1 MDRHPN
7 IITANINAMA
17 SNKSASIRP
26 TCHDTGQSYSVS
38 TDATNTSEAR
48 SRIPK
53 ACENCRK
60 RKRKC
65 DGASPCSWC
74 CKKDLE
80 CIFVLERPKRKK
92 QGSELVSDLEDQ
104 VLALK
109 DYARKL
115 EAACGHANL
124 ETLDSSYL
132 TGTNLGQDGA
142 EPEKASG
149 MMTHESHNSE
159 IGHADVSHFSAINDV
174 SSMMWRMSIHDS
186 GETSFLGPSGSFCF
200 PSTRH
205 GSEGI
210 IKGKTNDV
218 YSTNP
223 PSNTDYA
230 MLTAKTPEIE
240 DSTLYLLGLFRQH
253 INPIHQF
260 VPYHVL
266 DTMESKQISLD
277 LELLQMSVLAAASLL
292 MDDAKTQKLG
302 QEYADRAEV
311 IVMRCCREFP
321 NVSTAQSLSILSWRE
336 LGLENENNAW
346 LYNSM
351 AASLVVQLGLHVS
364 SFQGVMQ
371 MPVANQNDDASGLET
386 EKNHIRIQT
395 FWSNFLM
402 DRVATS
408 MLGRNCMLPWRRVRA
423 TPYIEGCNA
432 NPRLEDI
439 VFNSLCRMW
448 FIHDQYM
455 DKIYSFEFGELQS
468 AERHRLLLEA
478 RDHHSSFFS
487 QLTDDLELKK
497 NNIDCKVILLHMVY
511 HMSLL
516 LIHRPYLK
524 EPKESAIH
532 RLSVRTT
539 IAASHALVKLIRQYD
554 KDGSLEHAPFF
565 SVHCILT
572 AAVSLLLNATATDSS
587 IRNQSVYRFRVC
599 VTALEAMQKR
609 WPRAKRGL
617 VLLRELAY
625 RWKAV
630 SALPLR
636 HSVPPHLEAIDMKHQ
651 EPQDPGLN
659 AQEVLTDG
667 RVNQGDKNESQLD
680 WGVLFFNLD
689 EPLDLVS
696 VDLSTPTAEWLFPE
710 PNDGEASGK
719 FGDGKLSDASQD

>member
-1 MDRHPN
+1 
-7 IITANINAMA
+7 
-17 SNKSASIRP
+17 
-26 TCHDTGQSYSVS
+26 
-38 TDATNTSEAR
+38 
-48 SRIPK
+48 
-53 ACENCRK
+53 
-60 RKRKC
+60 
-65 DGASPCSWC
+65 
-74 CKKDLE
+74 
-80 CIFVLERPKRKK
+80 
-92 QGSELVSDLEDQ
+92 
-104 VLALK
+104 
-109 DYARKL
+109 
-115 EAACGHANL
+115 
-124 ETLDSSYL
+124 
-132 TGTNLGQDGA
+132 
-142 EPEKASG
+142 
-149 MMTHESHNSE
+149 
-159 IGHADVSHFSAINDV
+159 
-174 SSMMWRMSIHDS
+174 
-186 GETSFLGPSGSFCF
+186 
-200 PSTRH
+200 
-205 GSEGI
+205 
-210 IKGKTNDV
+210 
-218 YSTNP
+218 
-223 PSNTDYA
+223 
-230 MLTAKTPEIE
+230 
-240 DSTLYLLGLFRQH
+240 
-253 INPIHQF
+253 
-260 VPYHVL
+260 
-266 DTMESKQISLD
+266 
-277 LELLQMSVLAAASLL
+277 
-292 MDDAKTQKLG
+292 
-302 QEYADRAEV
+302 
-311 IVMRCCREFP
+311 
-321 NVSTAQSLSILSWRE
+321 
-336 LGLENENNAW
+336 
-346 LYNSM
+346 M

-402 DRVATS
+402 DS
-408 MLGRNCMLPWRRVRA
+408 
-423 TPYIEGCNA
+423 
-432 NPRLEDI
+432 
-439 VFNSLCRMW
+439 
-448 FIHDQYM
+448 
-455 DKIYSFEFGELQS
+455 YSFEFGELQS